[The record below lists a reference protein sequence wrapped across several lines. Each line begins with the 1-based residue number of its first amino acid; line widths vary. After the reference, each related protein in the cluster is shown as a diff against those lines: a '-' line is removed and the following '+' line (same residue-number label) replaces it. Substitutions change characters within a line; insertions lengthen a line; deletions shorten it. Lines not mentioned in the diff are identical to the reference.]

1 MKKQNECLNFFK
13 GLACILVVSL
23 HVRFPVAAIDGPLQ
37 CMARFAVPLFFMIS
51 GYYCCYDRVEDY
63 KKKIPSKIV
72 HIGKI
77 CIISFV
83 FWIIMQFAVYMFG
96 AGEHNI
102 MDLVKSIL
110 GLKALLRLLLL
121 NDDPVISILW
131 FLLAL
136 LYCYVI
142 YYICA
147 KRNIVQILPKLII
160 PCLIIHFIL
169 GNVGSGLLN
178 WTIDVEYYRNV
189 WFMALPLFSIGHE
202 IKRYQSQI
210 SEKIDSSKAFYL
222 IVGGMGLSL
231 VEWGIV
237 GGRQQMYIGSMMMA
251 VGMVVYSIWNS
262 QNYIIKI
269 IAVIGQRYSSVVY
282 VIHIAVGIMLD
293 KMMRIIG
300 LQDAIMYI
308 LLKQMMVIVLSVI
321 IAGILVEC
329 NKKLLAKR
337 RRTEV

>member
-1 MKKQNECLNFFK
+1 MTKEKKIDWIITLLPL
-13 GLACILVVSL
+13 GI
-23 HVRFPVAAIDGPLQ
+23 VAALSIVFFFLPEQSNEVLSSI
-37 CMARFAVPLFFMIS
+37 RFVLGDTF
-51 GYYCCYDRVEDY
+51 GTYYPVSYT
-63 KKKIPSKIV
+63 
-72 HIGKI
+72 HL
-77 CIISFV
+77 
-83 FWIIMQFAVYMFG
+83 WIIMQFAVYMFG

-202 IKRYQSQI
+202 IKRYQSRC
-210 SEKIDSSKAFYL
+210 
-222 IVGGMGLSL
+222 V
-231 VEWGIV
+231 
-237 GGRQQMYIGSMMMA
+237 
-251 VGMVVYSIWNS
+251 
-262 QNYIIKI
+262 
-269 IAVIGQRYSSVVY
+269 
-282 VIHIAVGIMLD
+282 
-293 KMMRIIG
+293 
-300 LQDAIMYI
+300 
-308 LLKQMMVIVLSVI
+308 
-321 IAGILVEC
+321 
-329 NKKLLAKR
+329 
-337 RRTEV
+337 

>member
-1 MKKQNECLNFFK
+1 MKKQNKCLNFFK

-23 HVRFPVAAIDGPLQ
+23 HVRFPVATIDGPLQ

-51 GYYCCYDRVEDY
+51 GYYCCYERVEDY
-63 KKKIPSKIV
+63 TKKIPSKIV

-102 MDLVKSIL
+102 VELLESIF
-110 GLKALLRLLLL
+110 GLKALIRLLLL

-147 KRNIVQILPKLII
+147 KRNIIGILPKLII

-169 GNVGSGLLN
+169 GNIGNGLLN
-178 WTIDVEYYRNV
+178 WTFDVEYYRNV
-189 WFMALPLFSIGHE
+189 WFMGLPLFSIGHE
-202 IKRYQSQI
+202 IKRCQSQI
-210 SEKIDSSKAFYL
+210 LEKVNSSKAFYL
-222 IVGGMGLSL
+222 IIGGMGLSL

-237 GGRQQMYIGSMMMA
+237 GGRQQMYIGSLMMA
-251 VGMVVYSIWNS
+251 VGMAVYSIWNS
-262 QNYIIKI
+262 QSYIIKI

-293 KMMRIIG
+293 KMMKIIG
-300 LQDAIMYI
+300 LQDAIIYI
-308 LLKQMMVIVLSVI
+308 FLKQMMVIVLSVI
-321 IAGILVEC
+321 IASILVDW
-329 NKKLLAKR
+329 NKKSLARKTR
-337 RRTEV
+337 K